1 MIACGLLAVGVAPAG
16 AAELTSLLLPSGRKL
31 TVEVV
36 ASGEERALGLMFRDS
51 LPADRGML
59 FLFESSG
66 FQGIWMK
73 NCRFPIDI
81 VWLDE
86 NRRVV
91 HLAENVPPCRQ
102 DPCPTYAPLRRALY
116 VLELNAGQARREG
129 ALVGA
134 TLEFKLS
141 R

>member
-1 MIACGLLAVGVAPAG
+1 MIACGLLAVGVAPCAG
-16 AAELTSLLLPSGRKL
+16 AELTSLLLPSGRKL

-36 ASGEERALGLMFRDS
+36 AKDEERALGLMFRDA

-59 FLFESSG
+59 FLFETSG
-66 FQGIWMK
+66 FHGIWMK

-86 NRRVV
+86 NRQVV
-91 HLAENVPPCRQ
+91 HLAESVPPCRQ
-102 DPCPTYAPLRRALY
+102 DPCPTYAPLRRARY
-116 VLELNAGQARREG
+116 VLELNSGQARREG